1 MLESGGDAVGFG
13 EFLWGGPDERR
24 VVFGHDTRVWGFEKD
39 LEAMHLPFDMGED
52 VAGVW
57 QAVDFLYGEAVCV

>member
-13 EFLWGGPDERR
+13 EFLRGGPDEWDF
-24 VVFGHDTRVWGFEKD
+24 VFGYDARVRVFEQD
-39 LEAMHLPFDMGED
+39 LKAAHLPFDMGED

-57 QAVDFLYGEAVCV
+57 QAVDFLYGEAACA